1 VSLSIYLG
9 RRAVA
14 HFGTELEQIMAK
26 MILIGEVAN
35 LASDIESKRAIFEQ
49 QEEGWAPFLSED
61 LMEHEKMVRF
71 RDYMTEEYSHSTPEH
86 TPSPGEMQRKVLEGP
101 APNSDG
107 SSVAQK
113 SPGRNKRTTSSS
125 GHSPPRPPG
134 HSPPRPSGH
143 SLPGPPLHRG
153 SSGERTSSSGHSPPR
168 PVPLHRGSSDERTAT
183 SGHSPPRPKVEM
195 SSTANVKLMN
205 LLSEWEEPET
215 IRGSQSKAT
224 VRDIV
229 QFRKAAS
236 YMGDK
241 YPFSHAFG
249 PAKTREM
256 CVQSSQE
263 VYDRLMIS
271 ASDCPALPFSLL
283 SILAMDEKGELV
295 EAKIKS
301 LIRLFRPDREGRLSR
316 LDFVKSIDTVY
327 KQLRLLRASIAN
339 SGEICSFFIF
349 EVDYG

>member
-1 VSLSIYLG
+1 
-9 RRAVA
+9 
-14 HFGTELEQIMAK
+14 
-26 MILIGEVAN
+26 
-35 LASDIESKRAIFEQ
+35 
-49 QEEGWAPFLSED
+49 
-61 LMEHEKMVRF
+61 
-71 RDYMTEEYSHSTPEH
+71 
-86 TPSPGEMQRKVLEGP
+86 
-101 APNSDG
+101 
-107 SSVAQK
+107 
-113 SPGRNKRTTSSS
+113 
-125 GHSPPRPPG
+125 
-134 HSPPRPSGH
+134 
-143 SLPGPPLHRG
+143 
-153 SSGERTSSSGHSPPR
+153 
-168 PVPLHRGSSDERTAT
+168 
-183 SGHSPPRPKVEM
+183 M

-215 IRGSQSKAT
+215 IRGSQSNAT

-339 SGEICSFFIF
+339 SGEICCFFIF